1 MAATVAV
8 AGAAGA
14 AYVLLVRGSATL
26 DLGVGRVLV
35 PLGPLSRDID
45 APRDVVFDVIAR
57 PYLHRTPRALEQ
69 KLQVW
74 ERGADM
80 ALAAHFTKVGP
91 LTATTLET
99 VRFEPPERIDF
110 RLVRGPVPHVAESFL
125 LEERDHKTEIRWEGE
140 LGADLWALGRWW
152 GGRVAR
158 AWARAVEASFEAIA
172 DEAERRSRSGRATPA
187 SPDASNET

>member
-1 MAATVAV
+1 VRRLSATAAV
-8 AGAAGA
+8 AGVAGG
-14 AYVLLVRGSATL
+14 AYLLLVRGAVTL

-35 PLGPLSRDID
+35 PLGPLSREID
-45 APRDVVFDVIAR
+45 ARRDIVFDVIAR

-74 ERGADM
+74 ERGTDM
-80 ALAAHFTKVGP
+80 VLAAHFTDVGP
-91 LTATTLET
+91 LTATTVET

-110 RLVRGPVPHVAESFL
+110 RLVRGPVPHVVESFL
-125 LEERDHKTEIRWEGE
+125 LRDAGSGTELTWQGE

-158 AWARAVEASFEAIA
+158 AWARAVDASFEAIA
-172 DEAERRSRSGRATPA
+172 GEAERRAGSGRR
-187 SPDASNET
+187 